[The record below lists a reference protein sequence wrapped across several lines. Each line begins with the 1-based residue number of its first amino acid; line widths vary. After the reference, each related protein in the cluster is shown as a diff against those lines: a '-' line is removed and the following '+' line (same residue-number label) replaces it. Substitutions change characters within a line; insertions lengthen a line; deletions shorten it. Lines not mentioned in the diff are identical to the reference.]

1 MLLNTRTGL
10 TTSTNTHSYL
20 HPPSLFSQ
28 VEPVLRYALV
38 VGAPLMIL
46 VGGTVGALA
55 AALLAANP
63 IYQVR
68 REGGKEGKDWVE

>member
-1 MLLNTRTGL
+1 M
-10 TTSTNTHSYL
+10 
-20 HPPSLFSQ
+20 
-28 VEPVLRYALV
+28 LRYALV

-63 IYQVR
+63 TYQVSDR
-68 REGGKEGKDWVE
+68 GHEGGR

>member
-1 MLLNTRTGL
+1 
-10 TTSTNTHSYL
+10 
-20 HPPSLFSQ
+20 LFSQ

-68 REGGKEGKDWVE
+68 REGGREGKDWVE